1 MAGVGEAA
9 AGQST
14 QMHAALDAG
23 IAQVSNFQTVTF
35 VKYVR
40 MVLPLDG
47 FIFWVRADLLVD
59 RMLYSAYQFNAA
71 ALAQIPLTINAPLEI
86 EASGD
91 LHYSASNTQE
101 ETDSNVVNRVV
112 FTAED
117 EIQDLNDIGP
127 YVIYIAEIDGV
138 RFSFSARGMLQSN
151 AALYHYV
158 GTAILGT
165 VASQIIDRAPDLD
178 SENVV
183 VSNSLPIWLSFNN
196 YEPLPFEAFGNTTPL
211 FPSYLVPYGMTPP
224 YGAVHVVPFETSAMA
239 SAPTLGSTLSHSQLA
254 HDRVKITL
262 YGLRNNTAQDF
273 FDFVIQ
279 YMTNYDDLGLMNMP
293 IVRDAKAGQVEFGTL
308 AQKKEIEFE
317 VSYLQSRT
325 RDIAR
330 QSITAAFVQYL
341 VQEFSPS
348 P

>member
-9 AGQST
+9 AAQQT
-14 QMHAALDAG
+14 QMHAALAAG
-23 IAQVSNFQTVTF
+23 TEQVSNFQEIKF

-47 FIFWVRADLLVD
+47 FVFWVRANLLAD
-59 RMLYSAYQFNAA
+59 CMLYNAYQFNAA
-71 ALAQIPLTINAPLEI
+71 ALAQIPLTIDAPLEI
-86 EASGD
+86 VAKGD
-91 LHYSASNTQE
+91 LHYSSANSQDE
-101 ETDSNVVNRVV
+101 SEANVTNRVV

-117 EIQDLNDIGP
+117 EIEDLNDIGP
-127 YVIYIAEIDGV
+127 YVIYIGEIDGV

-165 VASQIIDRAPDLD
+165 MESQIIDRVPDLD

-196 YEPLPFEAFGNTTPL
+196 YEAQAFETFGNSTPL
-211 FPSYLVPYGMTPP
+211 FPSYLVPNAMTPP
-224 YGAVHVVPFETSAMA
+224 YGAVHVVPFDTTALA
-239 SAPTLGSTLSHSQLA
+239 SAPTLGPTFSHSQLA

-262 YGLRNNTAQDF
+262 YGLRNNAAQDF
-273 FDFVIQ
+273 VDFVIQ
-279 YMTNYDDLGLMNMP
+279 QMTNYDDLGLMNMP
-293 IVRDAKAGQVEFGTL
+293 IVRDAKAGQVELGVL
-308 AQKKEIEFE
+308 AQKKEVEFE
-317 VSYLQSRT
+317 VSYLQSRI

-330 QSITAAFVQYL
+330 QTITSAFAQFQ

>member
-9 AGQST
+9 ASQAT

-47 FIFWVRADLLVD
+47 FVFWVRADLLAD

-71 ALAQIPLTINAPLEI
+71 ALAQIPLTINAPLEFD
-86 EASGD
+86 ASCD
-91 LHYSASNTQE
+91 VHYATANTQDE
-101 ETDSNVVNRVV
+101 ADSNIVNRVV
-112 FTAED
+112 CTAED
-117 EIQDLNDIGP
+117 EIEGLNDIGP

-138 RFSFSARGMLQSN
+138 RFSFSARGMLQQN
-151 AALYHYV
+151 AAIYHYT
-158 GTAILGT
+158 GTAILAT
-165 VASQIIDRAPDLD
+165 MATQIIDRVPDLD

-196 YEPLPFEAFGNTTPL
+196 YEPLDFEAFGNTTPL
-211 FPSYLVPYGMTPP
+211 FPSYLVPNGMTPP
-224 YGAVHVVPFETSAMA
+224 YGAVHVVPFDTAALA
-239 SAPTLGSTLSHSQLA
+239 SAPTLGPTLSHSQLA

-262 YGLRNNTAQDF
+262 FGLRNNTAQDF
-273 FDFVIQ
+273 LDFVIQ

-293 IVRDAKAGQVEFGTL
+293 ILRDAKAGQVEFGTL

-317 VSYLQSRT
+317 VSYLQSRV

-330 QSITAAFVQYL
+330 QYIASAFVSYQ
-341 VQEFSPS
+341 VQAFSPAS
-348 P
+348 